1 MQQRRSLP
9 LLRIFMELTFGA
21 ERSACLEPIR
31 ELLVLLRYGEQFDA
45 DRFYGLASGQVTEP
59 LSFAL
64 ILRYPLR
71 DRPR

>member
-1 MQQRRSLP
+1 VRS
-9 LLRIFMELTFGA
+9 
-21 ERSACLEPIR
+21 RSEAIR

-45 DRFYGLASGQVTEP
+45 DRFYGLASGHAAEP